1 MANSNSPKPETDPAT
16 EDVTEEDLDNVSGGG
31 AAGRVY
37 TNTPNHPRLLLMPI
51 VAAPRVVKS

>member
-1 MANSNSPKPETDPAT
+1 MANSNTPTPETDPAT

-37 TNTPNHPRLLLMPI
+37 TNTPTIPGCY
-51 VAAPRVVKS
+51 